1 MKDNDASL
9 IVNELYQEMTGKKDI
24 AVVDNSNIV
33 DIGKT
38 LQGLGAGVDVIY
50 KKIADRVGKM
60 IIRNKIYEGKFMN
73 IFRDGWEFG
82 NILQT
87 LRVKSVDA
95 VSDPSYAPVSGQNYP
110 LTQFDAMD
118 VTQKFYQDFDGFQ
131 VTYWR
136 PTDQLWSAFNSMDE
150 VTRFLTGVEIAI
162 RNGVTKR
169 LQGLAKLAITN
180 MIAQTLHAEFPEGN
194 YGADSKMKAVNLL
207 HLYNAQSGG
216 EDLTAENCR
225 QSQDFLRFAAKTIN
239 NWHDRLQDMSVLFNI
254 DGEEEFS
261 RADEINI
268 TLLSTFANDM
278 KYNLYNAPG
287 QFDYSLMK
295 LPNYE
300 TVPYWQGSGLGYDE
314 GTISEIHQTIKV
326 GEGTETIEATGI
338 LAVMHDREAVAIN
351 CERKKVTTFYHPDLD
366 QTKFFDKYLGQ
377 YINAFDKNF
386 VVFYVADNA

>member
-1 MKDNDASL
+1 MKVNDAST
-9 IVNELYQEMTGKKDI
+9 IVNELYKEMTGQKDI
-24 AVVDNSNIV
+24 DTVDSSNIV

-50 KKIADRVGKM
+50 KKIADRVGKL
-60 IIRNKIYEGKFMN
+60 IIRNKIYDGKFMN
-73 IFRDGWEFG
+73 IFKDGWDYG

-150 VTRFLTGVEIAI
+150 MTRFLTGVEIAI

-169 LQGLAKLAITN
+169 LQGLAKTAINN
-180 MIAQTLHAEFPEGN
+180 MIAQTMYKEFPN
-194 YGADSKMKAVNLL
+194 ADYNADSKMKAVNLL
-207 HLYNAQSGG
+207 HLYNAQSGVAPITV
-216 EDLTAENCR
+216 EKCR
-225 QSQDFLRFAAKTIN
+225 NNQDFLRFAAKTIN
-239 NWHDRLQDMSVLFNI
+239 NWYDRLQDMSVLFNI

-261 RADEINI
+261 KASDINI
-268 TLLSTFANDM
+268 TMLSTFSNDL
-278 KYNLYNAPG
+278 KYNLYNAAG

-300 TVPYWQGSGLGYDE
+300 TVPYWQGSGTSYDE
-314 GTISEIHQTIKV
+314 GAIGEIHQTIKV
-326 GEGTETIEATGI
+326 GEETKTIEATGI
-338 LAVMHDREAVAIN
+338 LAVMHDTEAVAIN

-386 VVFYVADNA
+386 VVFYVA